1 MPVLSLSKRP
11 DMVGTAH
18 PAANPFVVRR
28 TTDTLQ
34 QAQGERLV
42 IVFRKY

>member
-18 PAANPFVVRR
+18 IPRHV
-28 TTDTLQ
+28 T
-34 QAQGERLV
+34 GEASRLRERV
-42 IVFRKY
+42 